1 MGGFRLILNLKKLNE
16 VVEYKKFKM
25 ATISTIL
32 HLVRLGMFMAKLDIK
47 DAYYSVPIYEYHQ
60 SLLKFQYQTSLFKF
74 TALPNGY
81 IEGPR
86 KFTKLMKLPLAFF
99 RKIEK
104 NLVAGYFDDLIT
116 MNSTH
121 SSCCDNI
128 SKIILFLSKLGF
140 VIHPEK
146 STFNPCQEIEY
157 LGFVINSINMT
168 VSLTPAKK
176 QKILPLCVKL
186 LTTEQAPIRQV
197 AQLLGTFS
205 SSFIAVPFGKL
216 YYRSLEGCKTKSLVI
231 SKWTFDQIMHVS
243 KEAIQDI
250 LWWKHNI
257 IEAYDRI
264 VRENPSVIMNTDA
277 SSSGWGTSLGK
288 KKQGYNSQ
296 QKKVNNTLI
305 F

>member
-1 MGGFRLILNLKKLNE
+1 MGGFRLILNVKRLNE

-32 HLVRLGMFMAKLDIK
+32 HLVRSGMFMAKLDIK
-47 DAYYSVPIYEYHQ
+47 DAYYSVPIYKYHQ

-81 IEGPR
+81 IEGPW
-86 KFTKLMKLPLAFF
+86 KFTKLMKPPLAFL

-128 SKIILFLSKLGF
+128 SKIILLLSKLGF
-140 VIHPEK
+140 VIHSEK

-168 VSLTPAKK
+168 VSLTTAKK
-176 QKILPLCVKL
+176 QKILLLCVKL

-216 YYRSLEGCKTKSLVI
+216 YYRSLQGCKTKFLLI
-231 SKWTFDQIMHVS
+231 SKGNFDQIMHVS

-257 IEAYDRI
+257 IEAYDPI
-264 VRENPSVIMNTDA
+264 VREDPSVIMNTDA
-277 SSSGWGTSLGK
+277 SSFGWGASLGK
-288 KKQGYNSQ
+288 KKQADNSQ
-296 QKKVNNTLI
+296 QKKVNNALI